1 MAKRGNGEG
10 SIIQRPDGR
19 WMARA
24 SVGHDP
30 KTGKLI
36 RRTFYGKTRATAAK
50 QLTDALAAAGRGQT
64 APSAKLTLGE
74 WLARWIETYARPKV
88 RQRTFESYESMIR
101 VHIAPALGNV
111 KLRDLRP
118 EHLQRFL
125 NDKLTNGAVRRE
137 GGLAARSVHIMHVVL
152 HAALKQAVREGLVPV
167 NAADA
172 VSPPRV
178 ERHEIRPPTP
188 EEMAQVLEAIRGH
201 RLFALYLLDW
211 ATGLR
216 RGESLA
222 LRWQDVDLERSTM
235 TIARNLIRTREHGL
249 VFTEP
254 KTSLSRR
261 TVPLPP
267 IAARELIAHKARQA
281 AEKESMGSAYEDQD
295 LVFATPNGRPID
307 PDNASHTFKRL
318 LAQAGLPTYRLHDL
332 RHAFA
337 SHLLY
342 LGVHPKVVQAL
353 LGHST
358 INLTM
363 NTYSHLTPGLM
374 EQAAAQLNAAMESV
388 TGMVAALPPAVPPK
402 P

>member
-10 SIIQRPDGR
+10 SISQRPDGR
-19 WMARA
+19 WIAQA

-30 KTGKLI
+30 KTGKPI
-36 RRTFYGKTRATAAK
+36 RRTFYGKTRAEAAK
-50 QLTDALAAAGRGQT
+50 KLTAALAAAGRGQT
-64 APSAKLTLGE
+64 APPAKLTLGE
-74 WLARWIETYARPKV
+74 WLATWLETYARPKV
-88 RQRTFESYESMIR
+88 RQRTFESYESVIR
-101 VHIAPALGNV
+101 VHIVPALGKI

-125 NDKLTNGAVRRE
+125 NEKLASGAVRRE
-137 GGLAARSVHIMHVVL
+137 GGLSARSVHIMHVVL
-152 HAALKQAVREGLVPV
+152 HAALKQAMREGMVPS

-178 ERHEIRPPTP
+178 ERHEITPPTP
-188 EEMAQVLEAIRGH
+188 DEMAQVLDAIRGH

-222 LRWQDVDLERSTM
+222 LRWQDVDLERGTIS
-235 TIARNLIRTREHGL
+235 IARNLIRSHEHGL

-267 IAARELIAHKARQA
+267 IAARELLAHKARQD
-281 AEKESMGSAYEDQD
+281 AEKESMDSAYEDQG

-318 LAQAGLPTYRLHDL
+318 LAQAGLPDYRLHDL

-342 LGVHPKVVQAL
+342 LGIHPKVVQAL

-388 TGMVAALPPAVPPK
+388 TGQVSILPPASPTEP
-402 P
+402 